1 MAAIG
6 MARRGLAT
14 GAAAPRTVLETA
26 ALVVKSLP
34 VTPFEMNMY
43 LLCCKA
49 TGDAAIIDAGDD
61 DVDVWVAAA
70 GDAGATIRHL
80 VQTHGHVDHVAGLAA
95 FKAALPDAPTYLH
108 PLDDW
113 IAAAAPAQ
121 GLAMGM
127 RCPAPPPAD
136 VPLADGAVVR
146 VGDVALDALHT
157 PGHAPG
163 HVAFHAAAHGVL
175 RVRRR
180 PPRRRPRA
188 RARTPAPQVRRRPPL
203 PRLDRADRL
212 PRLRRGRHA
221 REPRARG
228 RAPRGHGRLPG
239 PHGSDDDRGRGR
251 HEPLPPGA

>member
-113 IAAAAPAQ
+113 IAPLLRGGASDIR
-121 GLAMGM
+121 GELDLACTWEPVGTIPEYL
-127 RCPAPPPAD
+127 RANLEPPELSYLEFLH
-136 VPLADGAVVR
+136 PLLR
-146 VGDVALDALHT
+146 LREHLGDTRRA
-157 PGHAPG
+157 
-163 HVAFHAAAHGVL
+163 
-175 RVRRR
+175 RVRWRR
-180 PPRRRPRA
+180 
-188 RARTPAPQVRRRPPL
+188 
-203 PRLDRADRL
+203 
-212 PRLRRGRHA
+212 
-221 REPRARG
+221 
-228 RAPRGHGRLPG
+228 
-239 PHGSDDDRGRGR
+239 
-251 HEPLPPGA
+251 